1 MHGFAGAI
9 HRRLDAVDGASK
21 SGIDAVGWASQDK
34 IEDHGIA
41 LGCTRLGIIGAEA
54 AQFAIRVPDA
64 NACRSGGT
72 R

>member
-1 MHGFAGAI
+1 VHGFAGAI
-9 HRRLDAVDGASK
+9 HRRSTRSMALRRAGLTQSL
-21 SGIDAVGWASQDK
+21 GSQDK